1 MQVEDDGKSECLVV
15 MTGIRDETIA
25 LTRKRADF
33 HLVIYRKIGLLIA
46 PGGDDVTF
54 PQGIV
59 ASFLSGTGGCS
70 SMAELKLPKLTTRV
84 RFPSPAPPAVIR
96 LDHVTG

>member
-33 HLVIYRKIGLLIA
+33 HLVTLRKKGLCNRDPTGWMLLF
-46 PGGDDVTF
+46 PSGDDCV
-54 PQGIV
+54 
-59 ASFLSGTGGCS
+59 FLQRS
-70 SMAELKLPKLTTRV
+70 ERV
-84 RFPSPAPPAVIR
+84 
-96 LDHVTG
+96 